1 MDTWT
6 SIKDGREAF
15 GRYLAEL
22 APQDWS
28 TPSLCSD
35 WTVKDVA
42 AHMLVVPTK
51 SKGQVFRAF
60 AGARFN
66 LARMNAKFV
75 KELTGAMSPAE
86 IAATTSSSA
95 GSQSRPPGLK
105 LLGVLTELAVH
116 SSDVAEAVGKPFD
129 LPTEDYVTCLDFL
142 KGVQPVF
149 SAKRRVAGLTLRA
162 TDADW
167 SSGSGPDV
175 SGPVKQLLLAVAGRP
190 AALDKLEGDGLATL
204 RAR

>member
-6 SIKDGREAF
+6 SIKNGREAF
-15 GRYLAEL
+15 GRYLAQL
-22 APQDWS
+22 APEDWNTS
-28 TPSLCSD
+28 SLCPG
-35 WTVKDVA
+35 WTVKAVA
-42 AHMLVVPTK
+42 THMLVVPTK

-66 LARMNAKFV
+66 LDRMNAKLV
-75 KELTGAMSPAE
+75 EQLTAGMSPAQ
-86 IAATTSSSA
+86 IATTTSSSA

-116 SSDVAEAVGKPFD
+116 SADIAEAVAKPFD
-129 LPTEDYVTCLDFL
+129 LPTDDYVTCLDFL
-142 KGVQPVF
+142 KDVQPVF
-149 SAKRRVAGLTLRA
+149 GAKQRVAGLTLRA

-167 SSGSGPDV
+167 SSGSGPEV
-175 SGPVKQLLLAVAGRP
+175 SGPSKQLLLAVAGRP

-204 RAR
+204 RSR